1 MKSKRKSIKSSI
13 EDANG
18 IRISYHE
25 KVCAE
30 RMKTLFKAIDEMKK
44 DIKSLKSSMD
54 RGKGGCCNNNFY
66 WRFNWLN
73 LLLLPKIE
81 KRAAKGLETELLAAA
96 RFAKGSEP
104 GCLYAYRFE
113 GTHRSVGA

>member
-1 MKSKRKSIKSSI
+1 MRSKKRKSIKSSI

-44 DIKSLKSSMD
+44 DIKSLKEDMN
-54 RGKGGCCNNNFY
+54 RGKG
-66 WRFNWLN
+66 
-73 LLLLPKIE
+73 
-81 KRAAKGLETELLAAA
+81 AAA
-96 RFAKGSEP
+96 IIILIGGLIGSIF
-104 GCLYAYRFE
+104 YFFQK
-113 GTHRSVGA
+113 